1 MATEIAKAYVQIIP
15 SAQGISGKIKEVL
28 DPEAQSAGQSAGQTI
43 GEQIGS
49 FATKA
54 IAALG
59 IGKMIS
65 DSITNGMD
73 FETSMA
79 KASTLFSGTHEELEM
94 LQDDIVRIST
104 ETGVAAAQLAE
115 AAYSAESASVPV
127 GNLGDMIESS
137 AKLATAGF
145 TDVDTALSATAKTMN
160 AYGMMSDDVAETQ
173 RNMEEVQR
181 ILIQTQNKGITT
193 VGELGA
199 ALANVTPTAAA
210 AGVGFDQVGAA
221 LALMTA
227 QGTPTAQA
235 TTQLRSAIAELE
247 KSGTKASDALVA
259 AAEGSEYAGMSFVEM
274 MANGATLGDVMG
286 MLQDYADETGVSML
300 DLWSSIE
307 GGNAAMSI
315 AKDVSLFDEDLAAMA
330 TTADVVG
337 DAYATMSDTAAFKLE
352 QVKNSLKNVGISA
365 FNEFADPLTN
375 ALDSVGQIIQNVQP
389 SLEVLGG
396 AFHALIEAV
405 AEVLTQVLGLDE
417 GMSTTEVI
425 SEALSA
431 AIQTVAD
438 VIQFLADN
446 LDVIIPLVTAVVA
459 GFMAFQTVQF
469 VVGFINGLVGAFE
482 AAGVAIAAISN
493 PIGIVI
499 AVVAALAAGVLYLW
513 NTNEDFRNAVGAIWD
528 GICGAIRSAG
538 EAIASVWDSV
548 KTKAGEL
555 KNAIFEKWENI
566 KSKTSEV
573 WNNVKGKTSEAW
585 NNIKSTISEKISAAK
600 EYAGQKLDNIKAAF
614 EQNGG
619 GIKGIASAT
628 WTAIKEYYKTG
639 FDVINTLTGGKL
651 TEIKDK
657 FSARF
662 SEIRD
667 GIREKMNAARDAFS
681 EVLGNIRN
689 AIQEKIGN
697 ALSWGWDLVS
707 NFARGIMNGIGNV
720 IGAARSVANAV
731 ASYIHFSEPDVGPLS
746 NFHTFMPDMI
756 DQMVEGIRKGIPE
769 VASAMNG
776 LSSSMVPNTA
786 GGTTNN
792 MGGVTMNIY
801 GAQGQDINE
810 LAQLIEDRLVR
821 LESRRMAA
829 FI

>member
-1 MATEIAKAYVQIIP
+1 MATELAKAYVQIIP
-15 SAQGISGKIKEVL
+15 SAQGISGKIKEAL

-54 IAALG
+54 IAALSL
-59 IGKMIS
+59 GKMIS

-79 KASTLFSGTHEELEM
+79 KASTLFSGTHEELEQ
-94 LQDDIVRIST
+94 LQSDIVRIST
-104 ETGVAAAQLAE
+104 ETGVAASQLAE

-127 GNLGDMIESS
+127 GNLGSMIESS

-145 TDVDTALSATAKTMN
+145 TDIDTALSATAKTMN
-160 AYGMMSDDVAETQ
+160 AYGMMSDDVTETQ
-173 RNMEEVQR
+173 RAMEEVQR

-286 MLQDYADETGVSML
+286 MLQAYADNTGVSML

-307 GGNAAMSI
+307 GGNAAMAI

-337 DAYATMSDTAAFKLE
+337 DAYSTMSDTTAFKLE

-365 FNEFADPLTN
+365 FNEFAEPLTN
-375 ALDSVGQIIQNVQP
+375 ALDSVAQIIQNIQP
-389 SLEVLGG
+389 SLEVIGG
-396 AFHALIEAV
+396 AFHSLIEAV
-405 AEVLTQVLGLDE
+405 ADVLTHVLGLDE

-425 SEALSA
+425 STALSE

-438 VIQFLADN
+438 VITFLAEN
-446 LDVIIPLVTAVVA
+446 LDVLIPLVTGVVA
-459 GFMAFQTVQF
+459 AIMAFQTVQF
-469 VVGFINGLVGAFE
+469 VIGFVEGLSAVFA
-482 AAGVAIAAISN
+482 AAGVSIAAITA
-493 PIGIVI
+493 PVAI
-499 AVVAALAAGVLYLW
+499 AVAAIGGIIAAGVLLYKNW
-513 NTNEDFRNAVGAIWD
+513 DTIKETAGKVFSAVSEKFESIK
-528 GICGAIRSAG
+528 SAV
-538 EAIASVWDSV
+538 S
-548 KTKAGEL
+548 
-555 KNAIFEKWENI
+555 EKWEGV
-566 KSKTSEV
+566 KQKTTEV
-573 WNNVKGKTSEAW
+573 WDNVKSAV
-585 NNIKSTISEKISAAK
+585 SEKIEAARA
-600 EYAGQKLDNIKAAF
+600 YAGQKLDNIKSAF

-628 WTAIKEYYKTG
+628 WTAIKEYYGTG
-639 FDVINTLTGGKL
+639 FDAIDTLTGGKL
-651 TEIKDK
+651 SEIKEK
-657 FSARF
+657 FS
-662 SEIRD
+662 SKLNEIKD
-667 GIREKMNAARDAFS
+667 GIREKMSAAKDAVS
-681 EVLGNIRN
+681 EVLTNIKS
-689 AIQEKIGN
+689 AIQEKINN
-697 ALSWGWDLVS
+697 ALDWGRDLIS
-707 NFARGIMNGIGNV
+707 NFAQGIRNKISDVAGAIGSIASTV
-720 IGAARSVANAV
+720 S
-731 ASYIHFSEPDVGPLS
+731 SYIHFSEPDVGPLS
-746 NFHTFMPDMI
+746 KFHTFMPDMI
-756 DQMVEGIRKGIPE
+756 DQMVEGIRDGIPQ

-801 GAQGQDINE
+801 GAQGQDINA
-810 LAQLIEDRLVR
+810 LAEIIEQRLVA
-821 LESRRMAA
+821 LDISRKAVFA
-829 FI
+829 

>member
-15 SAQGISGKIKEVL
+15 SAQGISGKIKEAL

-59 IGKMIS
+59 LGKMIS

-79 KASTLFSGTHEELEM
+79 KASTLFSGTHEELEQ
-94 LQDDIVRIST
+94 LQSDIVRIST
-104 ETGVAAAQLAE
+104 ETGVAASQLAE
-115 AAYSAESASVPV
+115 AAYSAESASVPA
-127 GNLGDMIESS
+127 GNLGSMIESS

-145 TDVDTALSATAKTMN
+145 TDIDTALSATAKTMN
-160 AYGMMSDDVAETQ
+160 AYGMMTDDATETQ
-173 RNMEEVQR
+173 RAMEEVQR

-199 ALANVTPTAAA
+199 SLANVTPTAAA

-247 KSGTKASDALVA
+247 KSGTKASDALLA

-274 MANGATLGDVMG
+274 MANVATLGDVMG
-286 MLQDYADETGVSML
+286 MLQSYADNTGVSML

-307 GGNAAMSI
+307 GGNAAMAI

-352 QVKNSLKNVGISA
+352 QVKNSLKNIGISA
-365 FNEFADPLTN
+365 FNEFAEPLTN
-375 ALDSVGQIIQNVQP
+375 ALDSVGQIIQSIQP
-389 SLEVLGG
+389 PLDTLGG
-396 AFHALIEAV
+396 AFHSLVEAV
-405 AEVLTQVLGLDE
+405 AGVLANILGLDE

-425 SEALSA
+425 STALST

-446 LDVIIPLVTAVVA
+446 LDVIVPLVTAVVA

-469 VVGFINGLVGAFE
+469 VIGFVNGLVGAFQ
-482 AAGVAIAAISN
+482 AAGIAIAAISS
-493 PIGIVI
+493 PVTIVI
-499 AVVAALAAGVLYLW
+499 AVVAALAAGIMYLW
-513 NTNEDFRNAVGAIWD
+513 NTNEGFRNAVGAIWD
-528 GICGAIRSAG
+528 GICGAISTAKD
-538 EAIASVWDSV
+538 AIVGAWDSV
-548 KTKAGEL
+548 KQKAGEL
-555 KNAIFEKWENI
+555 KDSISEKWEGI
-566 KSKTSEV
+566 KTKTGEV
-573 WNNVKGKTSEAW
+573 WNNLKTSTAETW
-585 NNIKSTISEKISAAK
+585 NNIKSTVSEKIEAARA
-600 EYAGQKLDNIKAAF
+600 YAGQKLDNIRSAF

-619 GIKGIASAT
+619 GVKGIASAT
-628 WTAIKEYYKTG
+628 WTAIKEYYGTG
-639 FDVINTLTGGKL
+639 FDVINSLTGGKL
-651 TEIKDK
+651 SEIKDK
-657 FSARF
+657 FESRF

-667 GIREKMNAARDAFS
+667 GIKEKMSAAKDAFA
-681 EVLGNIRN
+681 EVLDGIRR
-689 AIQEKIGN
+689 AIQEKISQ
-697 ALSWGWDLVS
+697 ALNWGGDLVR
-707 NFARGIMNGIGNV
+707 NFAQGIRNGIGNV
-720 IGAARSVANAV
+720 VGAARSVAGTV

-746 NFHTFMPDMI
+746 DFHTYMPDMI
-756 DQMVEGIRKGIPE
+756 DQLAEGIRNGVPRI
-769 VASAMNG
+769 ASAMNS
-776 LSSSMVPNTA
+776 LSSSMVPTGAGNT
-786 GGTTNN
+786 TN
-792 MGGVTMNIY
+792 MGGVTMNVY
-801 GAQGQDINE
+801 GAQGQDVNA
-810 LAQLIEDRLVR
+810 LADIIEQRLVA
-821 LESRRMAA
+821 LDTSRKAVFA
-829 FI
+829 